1 MAQRVQACVTSQPVE
16 LPRLTISFTISI
28 GVVVKHN
35 AGVEDLDSLIQAA
48 DTALYE
54 AKVQGRNRFVL
65 SEKTEAPLRSI
76 PSAIV
81 LQPRA

>member
-1 MAQRVQACVTSQPVE
+1 
-16 LPRLTISFTISI
+16 
-28 GVVVKHN
+28 VVKHN